1 MPFYFIINYQKADIK
16 ISAFK
21 NLYLILRNHLQD
33 SSHFEYLG

>member
-1 MPFYFIINYQKADIK
+1 MPFYFVMPTKKADIK

-21 NLYLILRNHLQD
+21 KFIFILRNHLQD